1 MRDMNDTAPA
11 STGSPGPGD
20 LFEIYF
26 SPSEVYDRRRGG
38 KFGLPLVVFA
48 VASIILFFVTKDL
61 LRPVMD
67 AEWRVASQSIME
79 KNPQLTP
86 DQMAGMRSMG
96 EKFALVGVAIYSIS
110 GPLLA
115 GLVLWIVSKFVGL
128 KPALPVAMTIA
139 VFALFPMLLEYIVSA
154 AQSFIVP
161 ESSITSRFS
170 LSLGPA
176 RFMDAASPLA
186 RAVVGHIDV
195 FTVWTAFLMYLGLR
209 VITRATSAQAAIA
222 SGVTWLVG
230 LIPPVMGAMR

>member
-11 STGSPGPGD
+11 SAGGPGPVD
-20 LFEIYF
+20 LVEIYF

-38 KFGLPLVVFA
+38 NFGLPLVVFA

-79 KNPQLTP
+79 K
-86 DQMAGMRSMG
+86 
-96 EKFALVGVAIYSIS
+96 FALVGVAIYSVI

-139 VFALFPMLLEYIVSA
+139 VFALYPMLLEYLVSA
-154 AQSFIVP
+154 AQSFVVP

-176 RFMDAASPLA
+176 RFMDGASPVA

-195 FTVWTAFLMYLGLR
+195 FTIWTAFLMYVGLK

>member
-1 MRDMNDTAPA
+1 MNDTAPA
-11 STGSPGPGD
+11 ATPAAPGPGD

-48 VASIILFFVTKDL
+48 IVSIILFFVTKDL

-67 AEWRVASQSIME
+67 AEWRVASQSMMA

-86 DQMAGMRSMG
+86 DQMAGMRSMR
-96 EKFALVGVAIYSIS
+96 EKFALVGVAIYSII

-128 KPALPVAMTIA
+128 KPALPVAITIA
-139 VFALFPMLLEYIVSA
+139 VFALYPMLLEYIVSA
-154 AQSFIVP
+154 AQTFVVP

-176 RFMDAASPLA
+176 RFMEGASPMA

-195 FTVWTAFLMYLGLR
+195 FTIWTAFLMYVGLR
-209 VITRATSAQAAIA
+209 VITRATSTQAATA
-222 SGVTWLVG
+222 AGVTWLVG
-230 LIPPVMGAMR
+230 LIPPLMSAMR